1 MGRRQSGGDTS
12 GVKKIMIN
20 NLCRETKNGDTLK
33 DKDASSFVQVQNLC
47 TTVSESNMAESA
59 SSSVNQ
65 VNKSNETVAVNNN
78 NASNAVSSSFSGGNL
93 LFNIGSMMTLPMR
106 KMLGLVG
113 VDTGKLTEN
122 AKNKV
127 NSMLNK
133 NVEEKVKED
142 VDADE
147 GAKTVVSKSN
157 IEEKIVNRLENMSG
171 GRRRTKKGKGKGK
184 RNARGKSI
192 GNRSVKRRR
201 NRTKRR

>member
-1 MGRRQSGGDTS
+1 MGRRQSGGNTS
-12 GVKKIMIN
+12 AVKEIMIG

-47 TTVSESNMAESA
+47 TTANDSNMNNTRSNNTEV
-59 SSSVNQ
+59 VNTE
-65 VNKSNETVAVNNN
+65 VEVNN
-78 NASNAVSSSFSGGNL
+78 STSSTFSGGNL
-93 LFNIGSMMTLPMR
+93 LFNVGSLMTAPMR
-106 KMLGLVG
+106 KMLSLVG

-133 NVEEKVKED
+133 KVEDTVVQGTNEETT
-142 VDADE
+142 
-147 GAKTVVSKSN
+147 TVVSKN
-157 IEEKIVNRLENMSG
+157 NLEEKIVNKLDNFSG

-184 RNARGKSI
+184 VRGKGK
-192 GNRSVKRRR
+192 GNKSSKRRR

>member
-47 TTVSESNMAESA
+47 TTVSESNMEEAA
-59 SSSVNQ
+59 ASSVN
-65 VNKSNETVAVNNN
+65 KTNEVVTVNN
-78 NASNAVSSSFSGGNL
+78 NASNSVSSSFSGGNL
-93 LFNIGSMMTLPMR
+93 LFNIGSMMTMPMR

-113 VDTGKLTEN
+113 VDTSKLTET

-142 VDADE
+142 VDADV

-157 IEEKIVNRLENMSG
+157 IEEKIVNRLENLSG
-171 GRRRTKKGKGKGK
+171 GRRRTKKGKGKG
-184 RNARGKSI
+184 NARGKSK
-192 GNRSVKRRR
+192 GNRSIKRRR
-201 NRTKRR
+201 NRTKRRNN

>member
-47 TTVSESNMAESA
+47 TTVSETNMDEVA
-59 SSSVNQ
+59 SST
-65 VNKSNETVAVNNN
+65 VNKVNETVAVNNN

-113 VDTGKLTEN
+113 VDTSKITEN

-147 GAKTVVSKSN
+147 GTKTVVSKSN
-157 IEEKIVNRLENMSG
+157 IEDKIVNRLENMSG
-171 GRRRTKKGKGKGK
+171 GRRRTKKGKGK
-184 RNARGKSI
+184 ARGKGK
-192 GNRSVKRRR
+192 GNKSLKRRR

>member
-1 MGRRQSGGDTS
+1 MGRKQSGGDNS

-47 TTVSESNMAESA
+47 TTVSESNMEESA
-59 SSSVNQ
+59 SSSVNE

-78 NASNAVSSSFSGGNL
+78 NASNEKASSFSGGNL
-93 LFNIGSMMTLPMR
+93 LFNIGSMMTMPMR

-113 VDTGKLTEN
+113 VDTSKITEN

-147 GAKTVVSKSN
+147 GTKTVVSKSN
-157 IEEKIVNRLENMSG
+157 IEDKIVNRLENMSG
-171 GRRRTKKGKGKGK
+171 GRRRTKKGKGK
-184 RNARGKSI
+184 ARGKGK
-192 GNRSVKRRR
+192 GNKSLKRRR

>member
-47 TTVSESNMAESA
+47 TTVSESNMEEAA
-59 SSSVNQ
+59 ASSVNQ
-65 VNKSNETVAVNNN
+65 ANKSNETVTVNN
-78 NASNAVSSSFSGGNL
+78 NASNAISSSFSGGNL

-113 VDTGKLTEN
+113 VDTGKLTET

-142 VDADE
+142 FDADE
-147 GAKTVVSKSN
+147 GTKTVVSKSN

-171 GRRRTKKGKGKGK
+171 GRRRTKKGKGKTHGK
-184 RNARGKSI
+184 GK
-192 GNRSVKRRR
+192 GNKSSRRRR

>member
-1 MGRRQSGGDTS
+1 MGRRQSGGDNS

-47 TTVSESNMAESA
+47 TTVSESNMEEAA

-113 VDTGKLTEN
+113 VDTSKITEN

-171 GRRRTKKGKGKGK
+171 GRRRTKKGKGK
-184 RNARGKSI
+184 ARRKSK
-192 GNRSVKRRR
+192 GNKSSKRRR
-201 NRTKRR
+201 NRTKRK

>member
-1 MGRRQSGGDTS
+1 MGRRQSGGDNS

-47 TTVSESNMAESA
+47 TTVSETNMEEAA
-59 SSSVNQ
+59 SST
-65 VNKSNETVAVNNN
+65 VNKANDTVIVNNN
-78 NASNAVSSSFSGGNL
+78 NASNAVASSFSGGNL
-93 LFNIGSMMTLPMR
+93 LFNIGSMMTMPMR

-113 VDTGKLTEN
+113 VDTGKLTET

-142 VDADE
+142 ADADE
-147 GAKTVVSKSN
+147 GSKTVVSKSN
-157 IEEKIVNRLENMSG
+157 IEDKIVSRLENMSG
-171 GRRRTKKGKGKGK
+171 GRRRTKKGKGK
-184 RNARGKSI
+184 ARGKGK
-192 GNRSVKRRR
+192 GNKSSKRRR
-201 NRTKRR
+201 NRTKRK

>member
-1 MGRRQSGGDTS
+1 MGRRQSGGDNS

-47 TTVSESNMAESA
+47 TTVSESNMEEAA
-59 SSSVNQ
+59 SST
-65 VNKSNETVAVNNN
+65 VNKVNETVTVNN

-113 VDTGKLTEN
+113 VDTSKITEN

-133 NVEEKVKED
+133 NVEEKVKENA
-142 VDADE
+142 DADAE
-147 GAKTVVSKSN
+147 ESSKTVVSKSN
-157 IEEKIVNRLENMSG
+157 IEDKIVNRLENMSG
-171 GRRRTKKGKGKGK
+171 GRRRTKKGKGK
-184 RNARGKSI
+184 ARRKSK
-192 GNRSVKRRR
+192 GNKSVKRRR